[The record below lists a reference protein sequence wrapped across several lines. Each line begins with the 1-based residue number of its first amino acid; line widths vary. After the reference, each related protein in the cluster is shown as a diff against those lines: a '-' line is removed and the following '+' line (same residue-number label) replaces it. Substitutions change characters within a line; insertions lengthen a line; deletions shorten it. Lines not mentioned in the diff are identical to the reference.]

1 MESDL
6 KKRIEALRMEA
17 EEQTRKGQL
26 DRAAQI
32 QFGELPRLEEELKK
46 MTDTQNGTLKAN
58 DIIEVRIRG
67 LMMDPSTSMPI
78 VVLKDVASDTVMPI
92 WVGIFE
98 ANAIALEIE
107 KVAAPRPMTHD
118 LTRNLIRNMNARLD
132 RVVISELKDD
142 TFFATLWLQ
151 QGDDPMVLDARPS
164 DALALALRAD
174 CPIYVTEDV
183 MQRAKLSTTGQAE
196 GPTAEQLRGWLE
208 GLNDDDLGRYKM

>member
-1 MESDL
+1 MDSDL

-32 QFGELPRLEEELKK
+32 QFGELPRLEAELKK
-46 MTDTQNGTLKAN
+46 LTGAHEAANNANG
-58 DIIEVRIRG
+58 IIEVRIRG

-132 RVVISELKDD
+132 RIVISELKDD

-151 QGDDPMVLDARPS
+151 QGDEPLVLDARPS

-183 MQRAKLSTTGQAE
+183 MQRAKLNTTGQAE